1 MKDIQ
6 RSLRAYFIDW
16 DAWCEGSIVF
26 DFASLKPIQA
36 GWKVPDEK
44 SLGDKV
50 TELLPLTLQAYI
62 STVND
67 RKIALL
73 ATRDLVENIPVIQLM
88 QMRPKSKDKA
98 RTRPFIYGKQIFRST
113 QPRRKFQ
120 KGGQISHET
129 FVEMLMVY

>member
-73 ATRDLVENIPVIQLM
+73 ATKDLVENIPVIQLM
-88 QMRPKSKDKA
+88 QMRPKSKDKRQELA
-98 RTRPFIYGKQIFRST
+98 HSSMES
-113 QPRRKFQ
+113 KFSGLHSHAESFK
-120 KGGQISHET
+120 KGDKSA
-129 FVEMLMVY
+129 MRLSWKC